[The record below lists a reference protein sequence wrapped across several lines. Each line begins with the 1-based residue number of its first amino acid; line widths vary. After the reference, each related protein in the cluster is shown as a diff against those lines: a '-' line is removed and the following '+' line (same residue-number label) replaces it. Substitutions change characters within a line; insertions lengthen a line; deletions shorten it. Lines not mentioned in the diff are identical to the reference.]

1 MYKCELLVG
10 GYAYDV
16 TDDLSNWDDVKLSF
30 KRDNYDGVIRSFS
43 TKFQFAGSGYSLLK
57 GEYRKAYIDASASI
71 VFYTRNNSW
80 TWNERFRC
88 ALDFSTFSD
97 DGSII
102 SINAVDDSLAALIK
116 ANKGTQY
123 EYPVDDLKENIK
135 LSYDRLQM
143 SNTVTWLIAG
153 ETEENEGGTYITNTF
168 TPNDDF
174 RPLGTYYAYPLY
186 IVGTPEI
193 AVKNIIEVTDAEQG
207 DGKSGSGGGRNC
219 PYIFKN
225 ISSQGIKINIKAKFY
240 LFANS
245 SGNGSANLRLRK
257 FPSGTDIPGGS
268 IGLQEGLNTI
278 EWDLQDILIN
288 GNGGYLSF
296 LIYVTDTP
304 YTIYQMMPYASDERL
319 TIDFMAKD
327 ITINIDVIKP
337 VSLINRL
344 LTSINGE
351 KEGITCEIASG
362 VDSRLDNTLIVA
374 AESIRGLEKAKIY
387 TSYTKFTKWM
397 EAEFGFVPVIN
408 DNKVSFVHRDSLFT
422 DVEIKDLA
430 DQWNDF
436 TYSVNASLIYANV
449 KAGYDKQDYDSVNGR
464 DEFRFTNEYT
474 TGHTL
479 TDNVLDLI
487 SPYRADAYGIEFLA
501 AKRGEDTTDSDSDND
516 IFFVGASV
524 SGGEY
529 KLIRGG
535 NYSITGVIS
544 PESMFN
550 VMYAPRFMIEANKKY
565 IGVSASLLAFASSNG
580 NSDIVINGVAETEDI
595 PINESDFTIGEVS
608 VETGDV
614 DVPVDLK
621 GYISLT
627 HHGEVYKGYISK
639 SDFNYGKSEAVKY
652 TLIIKSI
659 E

>member
-123 EYPVDDLKENIK
+123 EYPVDDLKEEK
-135 LSYDRLQM
+135 RLLYDRLQM
-143 SNTVTWLIAG
+143 HNQVNYTITG
-153 ETEENEGGTYITNTF
+153 ENEVESEVVMHTYVDVPQNSEDYSST
-168 TPNDDF
+168 
-174 RPLGTYYAYPLY
+174 LPLY
-186 IVGTPEI
+186 IVTPDI
-193 AVKNIIEVTDAEQG
+193 QNKNVVEVYDEEQNNNIPYS
-207 DGKSGSGGGRNC
+207 DTTPPAAFFLKCLRTFTTVNIKFDLVVRTFGGRGLSNVILRHYDGTSYKDILRVVI
-219 PYIFKN
+219 PVNDNYFAMKTPDEGIDIKMANGDMLFFVLTAIGATRFDFAYPVADPRYIN
-225 ISSQGIKINIKAKFY
+225 ISFMGRDETISIN
-240 LFANS
+240 
-245 SGNGSANLRLRK
+245 
-257 FPSGTDIPGGS
+257 
-268 IGLQEGLNTI
+268 
-278 EWDLQDILIN
+278 
-288 GNGGYLSF
+288 
-296 LIYVTDTP
+296 V
-304 YTIYQMMPYASDERL
+304 
-319 TIDFMAKD
+319 
-327 ITINIDVIKP
+327 VKP
-337 VSLINRL
+337 ISLLNRL
-344 LTSINGE
+344 LKSINGG
-351 KEGITCEIASG
+351 KEGVTCEIASG

-524 SGGEY
+524 IGGEY

-639 SDFNYGKSEAVKY
+639 SDFNYGKSETVKY
-652 TLIIKSI
+652 ILIIKSI